1 MNDTK
6 NKRISLFNS
15 INADMLWD
23 SSQQILLEMK
33 AKKVAGIRL
42 INYINAG
49 ITWDSHK
56 DIILDFWIMNKCP
69 HNHHFLSSTMRV
81 SLHWFI

>member
-56 DIILDFWIMNKCP
+56 DIILDFWISSA
-69 HNHHFLSSTMRV
+69 FLS
-81 SLHWFI
+81 L